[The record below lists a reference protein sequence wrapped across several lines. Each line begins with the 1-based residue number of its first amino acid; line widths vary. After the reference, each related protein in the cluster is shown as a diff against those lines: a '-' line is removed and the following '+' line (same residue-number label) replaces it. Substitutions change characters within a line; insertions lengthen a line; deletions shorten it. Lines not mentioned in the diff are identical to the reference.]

1 MNATTPHEAG
11 RPRDVYTHGHH
22 ESVLRSHTWRTVE
35 NSAAYLVPHLRE
47 GLAVL
52 DVGSGPGTISI
63 DLARRVR
70 PGRVI
75 GVDASA
81 DIVAQANG
89 LAASSGVDNV
99 EFRVGD
105 AYALEFDDDS
115 FDVVHTHQV
124 LQHLKHPID
133 ALKEFRRVLRPSGVL
148 AVRDVD
154 YGGVLTSPS
163 TDALTR
169 WLALYRDVHAWNGGE
184 ADAGRHLKAW
194 VRAAGFAD
202 VTASGSV
209 WVFASD
215 AEREWWGES
224 WALRATESSFA
235 AHAIESGHSNP
246 DELRRI
252 SEGWLRWAADPDG
265 WMLMPH
271 GEIIARG

>member
-1 MNATTPHEAG
+1 MTSTTPHDAA
-11 RPRDVYTHGHH
+11 PRDVYTHGHH

-35 NSAAYLVPHLRE
+35 NSAAYLVAHLRE
-47 GLAVL
+47 GLDVL
-52 DVGSGPGTISI
+52 DLGSGPGTITI

-70 PGRVI
+70 PGHVI

-89 LAASSGVDNV
+89 LAASSAVDNV

-105 AYALEFDDDS
+105 AYALEFEDDS
-115 FDVVHTHQV
+115 FDVVHAHQV
-124 LQHLKHPID
+124 MQHLLHPVD
-133 ALKEFRRVLRPSGVL
+133 ALRELRRVLRPGGVL

-154 YGGVLTSPS
+154 YGGVLTAPAS
-163 TDALTR
+163 DALTR
-169 WLALYRDVHAWNGGE
+169 WLELYHAVHAWNGGE

-194 VRAAGFAD
+194 VREAGFTD
-202 VTASGSV
+202 VTATGSV

-224 WALRATESSFA
+224 WALRATESAFA
-235 AHAIESGHSNP
+235 VHAIESGNSNTG
-246 DELRRI
+246 ELQRI
-252 SEGWLRWAADPDG
+252 SAGWLAWVSDPDG

-271 GEIIARG
+271 GEVIARA

>member
-1 MNATTPHEAG
+1 MTAPTPTNDTG
-11 RPRDVYTHGHH
+11 PRDAYTHGHH

-35 NSAAYLVPHLRE
+35 NSAAYLLPHLRE
-47 GLAVL
+47 GLVVL
-52 DVGSGPGTISI
+52 DVGSGPGTITI

-81 DIVAQANG
+81 GIVADATG
-89 LAASSGVDNV
+89 LAASSGVENV

-115 FDVVHTHQV
+115 FDVVHAHQV
-124 LQHLKHPID
+124 LQHLGHPID
-133 ALKEFRRVLRPSGVL
+133 ALKEFRRVLRPGGVL

-154 YGGVLTSPS
+154 YGGVLTSPAS
-163 TDALTR
+163 DALTR
-169 WLALYRDVHAWNGGE
+169 WLELYRAVHAWNGGE
-184 ADAGRHLKAW
+184 PDAGRHLKAW

-202 VTASGSV
+202 VTATGSV

-224 WALRATESSFA
+224 WALRATESAFA
-235 AHAIESGHSNP
+235 AHAIESGHS
-246 DELRRI
+246 DVAELQRV
-252 SEGWLRWAADPDG
+252 SKGWLDWAADPDG

-271 GEIIARG
+271 GEIIARA